1 MDLVMEAVERGW
13 VPDPLVRAGIRRLL
27 GAKLAL
33 ERRGGPAA
41 MEARREA
48 LLANLERAA
57 VALHT
62 DEANRQHYEL
72 PPEFFEAVLGAQ
84 LKYSCALW
92 AGSVR
97 TLDQAEEAMLELTAE
112 RAGLADGQR
121 ILELGCGWG
130 SLSLWMAR
138 HYPNARITAV
148 SNSANQRRFIE
159 SRAAK
164 QGVTNLEVV
173 TADMNAFAPAGA
185 FDRVVSV
192 EMFEH
197 MRNWPGLLERVGGWL
212 APGGRLFLHVFC
224 HRETPYLFEMDG
236 RSDWMARH
244 FFTGG
249 LMPSED
255 LVARCARTLRVE
267 QQWNVW
273 GSHYART
280 CRAWL
285 ERQDERRAELMPLF
299 ERTYGRAGAARWFER
314 WRVFFLACEE
324 LFAYGGGREWYVT
337 HVRLAKRDEA

>member
-13 VPDPLVRAGIRRLL
+13 VPDPVVRAGIRRLL
-27 GAKLAL
+27 REKLAL

-72 PPEFFEAVLGAQ
+72 PPAFFEAVLGAQ

-92 AGSVR
+92 EAGVR
-97 TLDQAEEAMLELTAE
+97 TLDQAEEAMLELAAE

-138 HYPNARITAV
+138 RYPNARIVAV

-159 SRAAK
+159 ARAVAR
-164 QGVTNLEVV
+164 GVTNLAVV
-173 TADMNAFAPAGA
+173 TADMNEFAPDGA

-224 HRETPYLFEMDG
+224 HRETPYFFEVDG

-267 QQWNVW
+267 RQWRVS
-273 GSHYART
+273 GTHYART

-285 ERQDERRAELMPLF
+285 ERQDAKRAELMPLF
-299 ERTYGRAGAARWFER
+299 ERTYGRADAARWFER

-324 LFAYGGGREWYVT
+324 LFAFGGGNEWYVT
-337 HVRLAKRDEA
+337 HARLARRDDA